1 MKLTFKNDTFK
12 ILQIADTQ
20 EGRKV
25 SPDTLAL
32 ISAALDRE
40 EPDLVVYSGD
50 QIWGRGFHG
59 DVNQVRRVLKELT
72 APVVERHLPFA
83 ICFGNHDRQV
93 GLDNRAQFEIYKEIP
108 GFIGE
113 DTPGGQLR
121 AGDRR
126 RRPAR
131 LSALSDRQP
140 FQPESGLRPC
150 APKPD

>member
-32 ISAALDRE
+32 INAALDRE

-59 DVNQVRRVLKELT
+59 DVNQVRRAASALC
-72 APVVERHLPFA
+72 HLLWQSRSA
-83 ICFGNHDRQV
+83 G
-93 GLDNRAQFEIYKEIP
+93 
-108 GFIGE
+108 
-113 DTPGGQLR
+113 R
-121 AGDRR
+121 AG
-126 RRPAR
+126 
-131 LSALSDRQP
+131 QP
-140 FQPESGLRPC
+140 CPV
-150 APKPD
+150 

>member
-32 ISAALDRE
+32 INAALDRE

-83 ICFGNHDRQV
+83 ICFGNHDRQAWTV
-93 GLDNRAQFEIYKEIP
+93 WATACWRSPTATG
-108 GFIGE
+108 
-113 DTPGGQLR
+113 
-121 AGDRR
+121 
-126 RRPAR
+126 PAIC
-131 LSALSDRQP
+131 
-140 FQPESGLRPC
+140 FT
-150 APKPD
+150 

>member
-32 ISAALDRE
+32 INAALDRE

-72 APVVERHLPFA
+72 
-83 ICFGNHDRQV
+83 
-93 GLDNRAQFEIYKEIP
+93 
-108 GFIGE
+108 
-113 DTPGGQLR
+113 GG
-121 AGDRR
+121 AT
-126 RRPAR
+126 
-131 LSALSDRQP
+131 
-140 FQPESGLRPC
+140 SGLCHLLWQSRSAGGAGQPC
-150 APKPD
+150 PV